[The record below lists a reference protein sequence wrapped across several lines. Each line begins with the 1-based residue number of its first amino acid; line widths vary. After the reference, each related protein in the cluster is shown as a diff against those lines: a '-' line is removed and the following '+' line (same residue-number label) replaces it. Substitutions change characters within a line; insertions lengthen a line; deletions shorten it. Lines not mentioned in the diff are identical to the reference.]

1 MKVIN
6 SSTIM
11 RFLPAVLLL
20 AGFHV
25 SYGVPTQTDAEVN
38 EEQMFEPTAD
48 FLALLGERIA
58 LEASVHGDSSQELEE
73 QLYRIQAK
81 LDNTLRGKEQD
92 ISETLQILAAMLKKK
107 NVTDDDADEYGFWKK
122 TKKTLTSPKAKKIY
136 KIAGKIAIRLIG

>member
-1 MKVIN
+1 MNLLKVIN

-11 RFLPAVLLL
+11 RYLPAVLLL

-25 SYGVPTQTDAEVN
+25 SYGVPTQTDVGVN
-38 EEQMFEPTAD
+38 EELMLEPTAD

-92 ISETLQILAAMLKKK
+92 ISETLQILAAILKKN
-107 NVTDDDADEYGFWKK
+107 NVTDDDADEYGF
-122 TKKTLTSPKAKKIY
+122 
-136 KIAGKIAIRLIG
+136 